1 MQHLPANSF
10 VHDTGQPLR
19 VLVVDDSTAQ
29 RHVLVVL
36 LRQWGFVVDQ
46 AASGQQALAR
56 CRAQPPDIVL
66 SDWIMPGMDGLELC
80 RLFRQMP
87 RVGYGYFILLTS
99 KTEKQA
105 VAQGLD
111 CGADDFLTK
120 PVHPAELRARITAGA
135 RVLRMEREISS
146 KSQGLTRALDELQGL
161 YTAIDHDLR
170 QARKI
175 QQSLVPERVVRLGGT
190 QVSMLL
196 KPCGHIGGDLVGLF
210 QPGQNRLG
218 FFSIDV
224 SGHGVTSA
232 LMTARLASYL
242 SGRFLEQ
249 NIALEQRLGRFYAL
263 RPLSEVAEI
272 LNNRLLADTGVEDYF
287 TMAYG
292 IFDLRTGRLNMVQA
306 GHPPPLI
313 QRANGTIDLLGQG
326 GMPIGLL
333 PDAYFE
339 PIELQLQRGDRV
351 LLFSDGFSEAQDAQG
366 QMLEEEGLAAMMARL
381 AQHRGPDL
389 LDQLFAA
396 LCARAPGKDM
406 EDDVSAILLE
416 YDGPEGPLS

>member
-10 VHDTGQPLR
+10 VHDTGQPLP

-29 RHVLVVL
+29 PHVLVVL

-111 CGADDFLTK
+111 CGADYFLTK

-218 FFSIDV
+218 FFSLDV

-249 NIALEQRLGRFYAL
+249 NIALEQRLCRFYIL
-263 RPLSEVAEI
+263 RPPSEVAEI

-339 PIELQLQRGDRV
+339 PIELELQRGDRV
-351 LLFSDGFSEAQDAQG
+351 L
-366 QMLEEEGLAAMMARL
+366 
-381 AQHRGPDL
+381 
-389 LDQLFAA
+389 
-396 LCARAPGKDM
+396 
-406 EDDVSAILLE
+406 
-416 YDGPEGPLS
+416 

>member
-263 RPLSEVAEI
+263 RP
-272 LNNRLLADTGVEDYF
+272 
-287 TMAYG
+287 
-292 IFDLRTGRLNMVQA
+292 
-306 GHPPPLI
+306 P
-313 QRANGTIDLLGQG
+313 
-326 GMPIGLL
+326 
-333 PDAYFE
+333 
-339 PIELQLQRGDRV
+339 
-351 LLFSDGFSEAQDAQG
+351 
-366 QMLEEEGLAAMMARL
+366 ARWP
-381 AQHRGPDL
+381 R
-389 LDQLFAA
+389 F
-396 LCARAPGKDM
+396 
-406 EDDVSAILLE
+406 
-416 YDGPEGPLS
+416 